1 MFAAVDGAV
10 EVAAQFIEKSVQPV
24 ENIQGEHQQ
33 AITDRDGQI
42 QAIQCN
48 PVALQA
54 QGEVYQ
60 AQLQRCQ
67 DQIYD
72 LFINRHVS
80 TSANDKYHN
89 LPYYIFRIQR
99 RKKYVKLRWLNR
111 YFPDH

>member
-1 MFAAVDGAV
+1 MFATVDGAV
-10 EVAAQFIEKSVQPV
+10 EVAAQFIGKSVQPV
-24 ENIQGEHQQ
+24 ENIQEEHQQ

-42 QAIQCN
+42 QAIQSN
-48 PVALQA
+48 NVTLQA

-72 LFINRHVS
+72 LLINRHVS